1 MTNLI
6 YINWE
11 ARTIITS
18 DSELEELIENR
29 VEELKS
35 EITLDL
41 WLDGDY
47 FISEVFYMDE
57 EEKREVEDKYEGR
70 LREEA
75 ISRIREELI
84 PYKILEG
91 VETDLEHYF

>member
-11 ARTIITS
+11 ARAIITS